1 MGDSLVPAVPQ
12 SRRSA
17 DVEVLIDASFEVISL
32 PLHVITL
39 VVDVGELGQAEITVH
54 DVGDVAVGS
63 LRFFLISIMK
73 ITVLIKVV
81 FD

>member
-17 DVEVLIDASFEVISL
+17 NVKVLVGSVSEVISL

-54 DVGDVAVGS
+54 DVADVFVRS
-63 LRFFLISIMK
+63 LVFFLI
-73 ITVLIKVV
+73 
-81 FD
+81 

>member
-17 DVEVLIDASFEVISL
+17 NVEVLVSL
-32 PLHVITL
+32 ILHVITL

-54 DVGDVAVGS
+54 DVGDVPVRS
-63 LRFFLISIMK
+63 LCFFLI
-73 ITVLIKVV
+73 
-81 FD
+81 

>member
-17 DVEVLIDASFEVISL
+17 NVEVLVGSASEVISL
-32 PLHVITL
+32 LLHVITL

-54 DVGDVAVGS
+54 DVGYVPVRS
-63 LRFFLISIMK
+63 LCFFLI
-73 ITVLIKVV
+73 
-81 FD
+81 

>member
-1 MGDSLVPAVPQ
+1 MGNSLVPAVPQ

-17 DVEVLIDASFEVISL
+17 NVEVLVGSASEVISL

-39 VVDVGELGQAEITVH
+39 VVDVRELGQAEITVH

-63 LRFFLISIMK
+63 LRFFLI
-73 ITVLIKVV
+73 
-81 FD
+81 